1 MTDPVI
7 ALQKRVEAYLRKTKM
22 TPTAFGK
29 AALRN
34 PSLVRRI
41 REGKIGLATI
51 RQVSA
56 YLERAGK

>member
-1 MTDPVI
+1 MTDPVV
-7 ALQKRVEAYLRKTKM
+7 ALQRRVETYLRKTKM

-41 REGKIGLATI
+41 RDGKIGLATI

-56 YLERAGK
+56 YLERVTK